1 MHPSKYQWQKI
12 ECIKISSSQNYHLST
27 NYPPWL
33 ITCIIVPSCG
43 QSGVFA
49 ELPWPPCSEEANDI
63 GESFSSKVFARWV
76 IGTHVHVM
84 YTFKYIIYMIQ
95 MIYTR
100 IHGVHMCIYIYL
112 CRYILY
118 TWCVCL
124 YSYMH
129 SVYIYI
135 SENSLDIIYNS
146 WFLISSATNFRSWI
160 WRNRR
165 NVNTPTMHAMAMFLQ
180 DLDTS
185 KRDFTGE
192 TCAHVPWER
201 GTCAWRFERIFH
213 SLMLGYL
220 NQKWWV
226 FQQKIYPST
235 LPKFN
240 MEPKNDGFQKESP
253 IPGCHFQVPC

>member
-76 IGTHVHVM
+76 IGTHMHVM

-100 IHGVHMCIYIYL
+100 IHGVHMYIYIYL
-112 CRYILY
+112 CRRRYILY

-146 WFLISSATNFRSWI
+146 SDILSHKFS
-160 WRNRR
+160 
-165 NVNTPTMHAMAMFLQ
+165 
-180 DLDTS
+180 
-185 KRDFTGE
+185 E
-192 TCAHVPWER
+192 
-201 GTCAWRFERIFH
+201 
-213 SLMLGYL
+213 L
-220 NQKWWV
+220 NLK
-226 FQQKIYPST
+226 K
-235 LPKFN
+235 
-240 MEPKNDGFQKESP
+240 QKESQHP
-253 IPGCHFQVPC
+253 HHACDGYVSTGFRYLQKGFYRGNMCTCSLGKGNLCLEIWADFSFVDAWILEPEMVGFSAKDLSKYPPKV